1 MSTKLDGDAVLT
13 WKLNQNMTELNIW
26 LNVKGTE
33 WMAAG
38 WSASGLMKDTVAII
52 YRPENDMTTA
62 SQYQISG
69 YDLPSQMS
77 ASTKLTMTTPVNVW
91 QQQPS
96 GDEDSDNPTTT
107 ELSFGVKLDDFVKSS
122 KFVFAVGSHNT
133 FAHHEYR
140 GAVSVDWMSGT
151 GQEIHSGGI
160 KQWAL
165 YAHGILMILGWSLLF
180 PVGILFSRFGRE
192 CLKTN
197 GRWFKLHRAVQS
209 LGLVATC
216 VALIVM
222 IAYHHGT
229 DEDHFSTTHGK
240 VGLALMI
247 VAVCQPL
254 NALLRPHPKPKT
266 TPRLVWEVVHKTCGY
281 ASVVIAAWNAFGGL
295 ESEWWSEHEDVHDD
309 LLNVLRAL
317 VVVVCFSVLCLLFS
331 EARALGKE
339 CGSGS

>member
-1 MSTKLDGDAVLT
+1 MSTKLDGDAVDVEAES
-13 WKLNQNMTELNIW
+13 KYDRVNIW

-151 GQEIHSGGI
+151 GQRSPGGI

-180 PVGILFSRFGRE
+180 PVGILF
-192 CLKTN
+192 
-197 GRWFKLHRAVQS
+197 Q
-209 LGLVATC
+209 
-216 VALIVM
+216 
-222 IAYHHGT
+222 
-229 DEDHFSTTHGK
+229 D
-240 VGLALMI
+240 
-247 VAVCQPL
+247 
-254 NALLRPHPKPKT
+254 
-266 TPRLVWEVVHKTCGY
+266 
-281 ASVVIAAWNAFGGL
+281 SVVNVSRQTVDGSSFIVLFRVWF
-295 ESEWWSEHEDVHDD
+295 SRDMCSVDCDD
-309 LLNVLRAL
+309 CVSSRH
-317 VVVVCFSVLCLLFS
+317 
-331 EARALGKE
+331 G
-339 CGSGS
+339 